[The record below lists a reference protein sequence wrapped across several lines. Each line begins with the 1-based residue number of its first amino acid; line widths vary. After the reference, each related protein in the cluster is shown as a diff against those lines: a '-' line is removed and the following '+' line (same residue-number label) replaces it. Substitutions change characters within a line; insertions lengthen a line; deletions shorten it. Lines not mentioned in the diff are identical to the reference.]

1 MPVLPPSHK
10 IRVGDF
16 VCLRYIDTVLFK
28 DAVDP
33 SRMKPVTRETAG
45 WVDYVDQDCVRLIWE
60 RYAEPAVN
68 DDSRIRSTGLA
79 IRKGDIIEVKKI
91 A

>member
-1 MPVLPPSHK
+1 MPVLLPSQK
-10 IRVGDF
+10 IRAGDL
-16 VCLRYIDTVLFK
+16 VCARYYDAVLFK

-33 SRMKPVTRETAG
+33 SRMKPVTRETVG
-45 WVDYVDQDCVRLIWE
+45 WVDYLDEDCVRLIWE

-79 IRKGDIIEVKKI
+79 IRKVDIIEVRKI